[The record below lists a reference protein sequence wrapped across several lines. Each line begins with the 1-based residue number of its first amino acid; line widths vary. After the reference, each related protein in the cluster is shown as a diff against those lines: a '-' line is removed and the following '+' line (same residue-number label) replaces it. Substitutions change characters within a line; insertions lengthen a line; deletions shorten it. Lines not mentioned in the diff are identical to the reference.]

1 MSWPM
6 VKLGD
11 YVTHISSGATPRGGS
26 ENYSDFGPVMF
37 LRSQNIHM
45 NELRLDDVIY
55 VSDDIHEKM
64 ARSEV
69 KFGDVLI
76 NITGASIGRV
86 ASFELKDKKVNSNQH
101 VCTIR
106 PKAEALYYKYLS
118 YFLGSESFQREI
130 FSSQRGGTRE
140 ALNYSQVREFRIP
153 LPPLAEQKRI
163 AAILDKADAIR
174 RKRQQAIQLADD
186 FLRAVF
192 LEMFGDPVSNPK
204 GWEVKPLKDLAH
216 KIGSGST
223 PRGGSES
230 YQTDGISLIR
240 SLNIHDNEFK
250 FKDLA
255 FIDDE
260 QAERLSNV
268 VVEDNDVLLN
278 ITGASVCRCAI
289 VPSEVLPARV
299 NQHVCIIRPKANLYP
314 SYLLHLLISQPYKQM
329 LLQMSGAG
337 ATREALTKL
346 QIENLQIAIPPE
358 SEQEKFEKVRLS
370 VNSLIKNAHSFSSQE
385 LFESLSQKAFSGQL

>member
-1 MSWPM
+1 MSKAMDFLP
-6 VKLGD
+6 VTKCFHITTGKLNSNAA
-11 YVTHISSGATPRGGS
+11 V
-26 ENYSDFGPVMF
+26 ENGQFPF
-37 LRSQNIHM
+37 FTCAKEQ
-45 NELRLDDVIY
+45 
-55 VSDDIHEKM
+55 
-64 ARSEV
+64 
-69 KFGDVLI
+69 
-76 NITGASIGRV
+76 ASID
-86 ASFELKDKKVNSNQH
+86 SFAFDQ
-101 VCTIR
+101 
-106 PKAEALYYKYLS
+106 EALLLAGNNAQGQYDVKHYSGKFNAYQRTYVLTLANKSHSYNFYKYALQAQLELLKS
-118 YFLGSESFQREI
+118 SSKGTNTKYITMEI
-130 FSSQRGGTRE
+130 LDRT
-140 ALNYSQVREFRIP
+140 L
-153 LPPLAEQKRI
+153 LPVPEPAEQKRI

-192 LEMFGDPVSNPK
+192 LEMFGDPVTNPK

-268 VVEDNDVLLN
+268 VVEENDVLLN

-314 SYLLHLLISQPYKQM
+314 SYLLHLLISHPYKQM

-337 ATREALTKL
+337 ATREALTKQ
-346 QIENLQIAIPPE
+346 QIENLQITIPPE
-358 SEQEKFEKVRLS
+358 SEQEKFEKVRVS